1 MGQGR
6 KFSSFMHNI
15 FSPVP
20 LSLSLTLSLIHS
32 SAVCREYTQ
41 ICVQQ
46 SLIFHPFTWSSI
58 FKGPGIFSVVPF
70 RLLILS
76 GGVFAVL
83 LSTCTSSDSKWIIV
97 LHSIF
102 LVECKSLKPVNI
114 WVKMNIFIPR
124 FGSYQKGVKLP
135 NNNHYHYFWPW
146 NAANYY

>member
-20 LSLSLTLSLIHS
+20 FSLSLTLSLIHS
-32 SAVCREYTQ
+32 SGVCREYTQ

-58 FKGPGIFSVVPF
+58 FKGPAFFRSFHFSCWYRAAV
-70 RLLILS
+70 
-76 GGVFAVL
+76 VFAVL
-83 LSTCTSSDSKWIIV
+83 LSTFTSIDSEWIIV

-114 WVKMNIFIPR
+114 WVKMNIFIPNWFR
-124 FGSYQKGVKLP
+124 IVSKRRETSQ
-135 NNNHYHYFWPW
+135 
-146 NAANYY
+146 